1 VQSLGHFS
9 YDLSLEVMEFGL
21 GVGEGDVDS
30 KLRQDDG
37 LVRLYQ
43 ERSFGREI
51 FSIIVS
57 QLVA

>member
-1 VQSLGHFS
+1 
-9 YDLSLEVMEFGL
+9 MEFGL

>member
-1 VQSLGHFS
+1 
-9 YDLSLEVMEFGL
+9 MEFGL

-37 LVRLYQ
+37 NLVRLYQ